1 MRYTGGCE
9 SRWAQVAGLT
19 ALSESLSV
27 DGRSSLSLNLR
38 AHSESHSIDGR
49 SSLGM
54 ARSMDDLHEL
64 SSEWANSDGDDDG
77 DADSNRSVSSMG
89 GMDGGSPRS
98 LHSFIGS
105 AVSVPNL
112 ALGPPFLGERP
123 ARNWRD
129 AAVGGR
135 PRCRR

>member
-54 ARSMDDLHEL
+54 ARSMDDLL
-64 SSEWANSDGDDDG
+64 SNGDTAALQDTRAGRACGLVRHYHRQLIGARRPQLDALKRGFGYGG
-77 DADSNRSVSSMG
+77 D
-89 GMDGGSPRS
+89 
-98 LHSFIGS
+98 L
-105 AVSVPNL
+105 
-112 ALGPPFLGERP
+112 RP
-123 ARNWRD
+123 ALQVPDRYTQRFSL
-129 AAVGGR
+129 
-135 PRCRR
+135 